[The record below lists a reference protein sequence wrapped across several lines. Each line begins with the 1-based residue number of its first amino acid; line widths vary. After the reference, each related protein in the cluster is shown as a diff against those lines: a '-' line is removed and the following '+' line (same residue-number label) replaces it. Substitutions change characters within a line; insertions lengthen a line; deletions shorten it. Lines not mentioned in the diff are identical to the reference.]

1 MSFDLERFVAEP
13 SQEVLEF
20 TQKTDLLDLAKKYNL
35 SEIKSFMRKQEIK
48 NLLICYFVDKD
59 IFGED
64 ALSHIVETH
73 SEIRLREL
81 ELQHKFELQKMQL
94 EKERKER
101 HLEKERVIN
110 TLGVLLSNLVP
121 DLLELRF

>member
-13 SQEVLEF
+13 SQKV
-20 TQKTDLLDLAKKYNL
+20 LDLAKKTDL
-35 SEIKSFMRKQEIK
+35 LLQKSIIYQKMRKQKIK

-73 SEIRLREL
+73 SEISLREL

-94 EKERKER
+94 EKERE
-101 HLEKERVIN
+101 EKA
-110 TLGVLLSNLVP
+110 LGKRKGHQYTWSIIQ
-121 DLLELRF
+121 FGY

>member
-1 MSFDLERFVAEP
+1 MSFDLEKFVAEH
-13 SQEVLEF
+13 SQEVLDLAK
-20 TQKTDLLDLAKKYNL
+20 KTDLLDLAKKYNL

-48 NLLICYFVDKD
+48 NLLIHYFVDED

-81 ELQHKFELQKMQL
+81 ELQHKFELEKMQL
-94 EKERKER
+94 EKEREDLRSCKLGLAIER
-101 HLEKERVIN
+101 
-110 TLGVLLSNLVP
+110 LSENLKI
-121 DLLELRF
+121 LSSFIA